1 MTEIVESGAG
11 VRLYCDSVFCQ
22 IPSLTN
28 ILRNL
33 IMKAFEYFLNLTFF
47 GTFIYSITLVSDNP
61 APIWLF
67 TLTLSTIGLTLMFL
81 SHIERK

>member
-1 MTEIVESGAG
+1 
-11 VRLYCDSVFCQ
+11 
-22 IPSLTN
+22 
-28 ILRNL
+28 
-33 IMKAFEYFLNLTFF
+33 MKAFEYFLNLTFF